1 MVLQRKSDKMKDN
14 VNYPSEIEK
23 SGQINWVKMKDK
35 MFWVVLVVGGVLMIT
50 NKTACAYEN
59 TQVQDH
65 YKNIIYKTP
74 SNVEVCYDRQVSGD
88 KTGDTIMGAII
99 GGAIGNNVTKNLPDG
114 GTAGAI
120 LGGLLGNMNSN
131 ASGGTRTVCKTETRY
146 KEESKTV
153 YSHSTIKFVY
163 EGKQY
168 TLNFKK

>member
-1 MVLQRKSDKMKDN
+1 VVQKRKSEKMKYQN
-14 VNYPSEIEK
+14 ENYPLLTWKQKAARGAGI
-23 SGQINWVKMKDK
+23 G
-35 MFWVVLVVGGVLMIT
+35 LLVGGILAWCDVSL
-50 NKTACAYEN
+50 ASEN

-120 LGGLLGNMNSN
+120 LGGLLGNMNSD

-146 KEESKTV
+146 KEESKTM
-153 YSHSTIKFVY
+153 YSHSTIKFEY
-163 EGKQY
+163 HGKIY
-168 TLNFKK
+168 TLKFKK

>member
-1 MVLQRKSDKMKDN
+1 MNKN
-14 VNYPSEIEK
+14 VKKYISNTVFYS
-23 SGQINWVKMKDK
+23 
-35 MFWVVLVVGGVLMIT
+35 VLVVAGVLMVT
-50 NKTACAYEN
+50 NNAKAYEN
-59 TQVQDH
+59 TQIQDH

-146 KEESKTV
+146 SEESKTM
-153 YSHSTIKFVY
+153 YSHSTINFEY
-163 EGKQY
+163 HGKMY
-168 TLNFKK
+168 TLKFQK